1 MSEEQAMQQV
11 RALQEMVRSQPVAS
25 GVDASE
31 SIEMQALQRKLDSTQ
46 VELQKMESRLN
57 EAIQEKTKI
66 EQNLFRSH
74 QDYQDLKKSIEARVA
89 TQGEALKIEIDTTHE
104 ELTTTKEEVYI

>member
-31 SIEMQALQRKLDSTQ
+31 SIEM
-46 VELQKMESRLN
+46 
-57 EAIQEKTKI
+57 
-66 EQNLFRSH
+66 
-74 QDYQDLKKSIEARVA
+74 
-89 TQGEALKIEIDTTHE
+89 
-104 ELTTTKEEVYI
+104 